1 MPPGVASCA
10 SGDGQV
16 EPGWLSARLVSEEME
31 GSASKGLGWGQ
42 DWIYFFFPNSLDLV
56 FKAPQVVLMTNS

>member
-1 MPPGVASCA
+1 MPPGVASRA

-16 EPGWLSARLVSEEME
+16 ESGWLSARLVSEEME

-42 DWIYFFFPNSLDLV
+42 D
-56 FKAPQVVLMTNS
+56 